1 MTTSDDHTARPY
13 LTPLA
18 WVFARYAN
26 FTLGGGS
33 ATTAVLHHE
42 LVGKR
47 RWITEERFILCF
59 ALGRLTPGTN
69 LLAVLASDGCC
80 AAWPERLLL

>member
-1 MTTSDDHTARPY
+1 MTTSDDHTTHPRLA
-13 LTPLA
+13 PLA
-18 WVFARYAN
+18 WVFARYGN

-47 RWITEERFILCF
+47 R
-59 ALGRLTPGTN
+59 
-69 LLAVLASDGCC
+69 
-80 AAWPERLLL
+80 